1 MKNNNEEK
9 SIIHASLMPSVK
21 DGLIW
26 SLTIKTIMKDSQIN
40 QSFEDAKVRYA
51 DFGIDVEAAVNQLDK
66 LSISL
71 HCWQA
76 DDVKGFEVTGGDLT
90 GGIQATGNYPGSA
103 RTVAELRSDIEKV
116 LTLLPGKHRL
126 NLHAI
131 YGDFGSEIV
140 DRDQIE
146 PKHFQSWIDWAN
158 KIGIKLDFNSTFF
171 SHPKSSTG
179 LTLSSPDKDIQA
191 FWMEHLR
198 RCRYIAAEIGR
209 QQGSACIHNIWIPDG
224 TKDRTVNRYAYR
236 ANLKYALDT
245 VLAEK
250 IDSKYLVD
258 CIESKLFGI
267 GLESYTVGSHEFYLG
282 YGAKNNMVVTL
293 DAGHFHPTE
302 VISDKIS
309 SLLLF
314 VPEIMLHVSRP
325 VRWDS
330 DHVVI
335 LDDELQHLTQ
345 EIVRANALD
354 RVHVGLDYFDASINR
369 IGAYVVG
376 VRATQKAFLMALLEP
391 TEQLR
396 AFEANDQNFERLAM
410 LEEAKSL
417 PWAAVYDY
425 YCMKNGVVAGAAYV
439 ADIQQ
444 YEKEVTG
451 KR

>member
-1 MKNNNEEK
+1 
-9 SIIHASLMPSVK
+9 
-21 DGLIW
+21 
-26 SLTIKTIMKDSQIN
+26 MKDLQIN
-40 QSFEDAKVRYA
+40 QAYEYAKARYA
-51 DFGIDVEAAVNQLDK
+51 DLGIDVEKAVDQLDK
-66 LSISL
+66 ISISL

-76 DDVKGFEVTGGDLT
+76 DDVKGFENKEGDLT
-90 GGIQATGNYPGSA
+90 GGIQATGNYPGSS
-103 RTVAELRSDIEKV
+103 RSVDELRKDIEEV

-131 YGDFGSEIV
+131 YGDFGEEFV

-146 PKHFQSWIDWAN
+146 PKHFQSWIDWA
-158 KIGIKLDFNSTFF
+158 KKVGIKLDFNSTFF
-171 SHPKSSTG
+171 SHPKSESG
-179 LTLSSPDKDIQA
+179 FTLSSPDKAIQS

-209 QQGSACIHNIWIPDG
+209 QQGSPCIHNIWIPDG
-224 TKDRTVNRYAYR
+224 SKDRTVNRLGYR

-250 IDSKYLVD
+250 IDSKFLVD
-258 CIESKLFGI
+258 CIESKLFGL
-267 GLESYTVGSHEFYLG
+267 GLESYTVGSHEFYMG
-282 YGAKNNMVVTL
+282 YGVKNNMVVTL

-345 EIVRANALD
+345 EIIRADALD

-391 TEQLR
+391 IENLR
-396 AFEANDQNFERLAM
+396 TYEANGQNFERMAL
-410 LEEAKSL
+410 LEEMKSL
-417 PWAAVYDY
+417 PWGAVYNY
-425 YCMKNGVVAGAAYV
+425 YCMKQGVTPGEAYI
-439 ADIQQ
+439 ADIQK
-444 YEKEVTG
+444 YEKEVTL

>member
-1 MKNNNEEK
+1 
-9 SIIHASLMPSVK
+9 
-21 DGLIW
+21 
-26 SLTIKTIMKDSQIN
+26 MKDLQIN
-40 QSFEDAKVRYA
+40 QAYEYAKARYA
-51 DFGIDVEAAVNQLDK
+51 DLGIDVEKTVDQLDK
-66 LSISL
+66 ISISL

-76 DDVKGFEVTGGDLT
+76 DDVKGFENKEGDLT
-90 GGIQATGNYPGSA
+90 GGIQATGNYPGSS
-103 RTVAELRSDIEKV
+103 RSVDELRKDIEKV

-131 YGDFGSEIV
+131 YGDFGDEFV

-158 KIGIKLDFNSTFF
+158 NVGIKLDFNSTFF
-171 SHPKSSTG
+171 SHAKSESG
-179 LTLSSPDKDIQA
+179 LTLSSPDKEIQS

-209 QQGSACIHNIWIPDG
+209 QQGSPCIHNIWIPDG
-224 TKDRTVNRYAYR
+224 SKDRTVNRLGYR

-258 CIESKLFGI
+258 CIESKLFGL
-267 GLESYTVGSHEFYLG
+267 GLESYTVGSHEFYMG
-282 YGAKNNMVVTL
+282 YGVKNNMVVTL

-345 EIVRANALD
+345 EIVRADALD

-376 VRATQKAFLMALLEP
+376 VRATQKAFLLALLEP
-391 TEQLR
+391 IEKLR
-396 AFEANDQNFERLAM
+396 AYEANGQNFERLAL
-410 LEEAKSL
+410 LEELKSL
-417 PWAAVYDY
+417 PWGAVYNY
-425 YCMKNGVVAGAAYV
+425 YCMKQGVTPGEAYI
-439 ADIQQ
+439 ADIQE
-444 YEKEVTG
+444 YEKEVTL